1 MFKELQWT
9 VCLEHGDLYELSKHA
24 SQVKTMSKIV
34 NAILQAGSDEKCLGG
49 QELSMP
55 FTSQKTTVCT
65 VNS

>member
-34 NAILQAGSDEKCLGG
+34 NAIL
-49 QELSMP
+49 
-55 FTSQKTTVCT
+55 
-65 VNS
+65 